1 MCQGF
6 EEGIRKRHVLVPSQA
21 TTMLKPMSPEI
32 MLSDKLHN
40 ECANLI

>member
-1 MCQGF
+1 MFSTKSGHNYV
-6 EEGIRKRHVLVPSQA
+6 ETNVS
-21 TTMLKPMSPEI
+21 EI